1 MVFSS
6 PIFIFIFFP
15 TCLLAYFISR
25 LFRNIKI
32 GNICL
37 LVFSILFYSY
47 GGFSF
52 ILFMVL
58 SIVLNYYAAIYFD
71 KLDKNDKIRQKIFI
85 ATIIFN
91 LFLLFIFKYF
101 NLFVDTFFNTISIF
115 SKSDIKN
122 TLPKV
127 LLPIGISFYTFQIL
141 SYVIDVYNKKI
152 KSNNNILDLA
162 LYAFLFPQLIA
173 GPIVRYDTVES
184 ELKNRFANLDDIYVG
199 ARRFAVGFIKKVLLA
214 NYIGYIA
221 DTTFNATPY
230 HTGFYYTIIAILCFV
245 MQVYLDFY
253 GYSDMAIGIGRI
265 FGFHFPENFNQPFL
279 SNSLTEFW
287 KRWHIT
293 LTSFFRDYLYIPLG
307 GNRKG
312 MLRTCINIFIVF
324 SLSGFWHGASFN
336 FLFWGMY
343 NALFLII
350 ERLFLKKYLD
360 RFPKFIGII
369 YTIIIWSFG
378 MILFYFEDLSKIG
391 PFLTTIFHEELLI
404 LENRGLIETLYNPYF
419 VMVFVAS
426 ILCSTPFFDYFD
438 KKMAEKNLI
447 FITDL
452 IIILLFIYAIMD
464 MIASGYNPFIYFR
477 F

>member
-15 TCLLAYFISR
+15 ACLVAYMICR
-25 LFRNIKI
+25 LFKNIKI
-32 GNICL
+32 ENICL
-37 LVFSILFYSY
+37 LIFSVLFYAY

-52 ILFMVL
+52 ILFMFL
-58 SIVLNYYAAIYFD
+58 SIVLNYYAAIWFD
-71 KLDKNDKIRQKIFI
+71 KLDINDKFRKKIFI
-85 ATIIFN
+85 GTIVFN
-91 LFLLFIFKYF
+91 LLLLFIFKYF
-101 NLFVDTFFNTISIF
+101 NLFADTLFTIVNVF
-115 SKSDIKN
+115 STTEIKN
-122 TLPKV
+122 IIPKII
-127 LLPIGISFYTFQIL
+127 LPIGISFYTFQIL

-152 KSNNNILDLA
+152 KSNDNILDLA

-173 GPIVRYDTVES
+173 GPIVRYQTVES
-184 ELKNRFANLDDIYVG
+184 ELKYRFANFDDIYIG

-214 NYIGYIA
+214 NYIGYVA
-221 DTTFNATPY
+221 DTTFNAAPY
-230 HTGFYYTIIAILCFV
+230 HTGFYITLIGILCFV
-245 MQVYLDFY
+245 MQVYLDFF

-265 FGFHFPENFNQPFL
+265 FGFHFPENFNHPFI
-279 SNSLTEFW
+279 SCSLTEFW

-293 LTSFFRDYLYIPLG
+293 LTSFFRDYVYIPLG

-312 MLRTCINIFIVF
+312 IIRTCINIFIVF

-343 NALFLII
+343 NALFLIL
-350 ERLFLKKYLD
+350 ERVFLKKYLD
-360 RFPKFIGII
+360 KLPKFISII
-369 YTIIIWSFG
+369 YTIIVWSFG
-378 MILFYFEDLSKIG
+378 MILFYFEDISKIG
-391 PFLTTIFHEELLI
+391 PFILTIFSKEYLI
-404 LENRGLIETLYNPYF
+404 LENRGLIETIYNPYF
-419 VMVFVAS
+419 IIVFIMS

-438 KKMAEKNLI
+438 KKMAEKSLT

-464 MIASGYNPFIYFR
+464 MVASGYNPFIYFR